1 MSDPVNPFTQQA
13 PDTEAPATSATPGAE
28 IPEASATPGADQQ
41 AYGQQQYGQ
50 QAYAQPMYAV
60 NPAVEKIRS
69 NASMARLLAIL
80 SFLFGGLLLSGGMWF
95 WANNML
101 QEAQTLG
108 APHRRRRPGAQ
119 RPVDRQDLLDHP
131 HRLHRRRSCHRRDLH
146 RPRPDRRGC
155 CRPLTRRHGRE
166 AQVFPGPRTCFLV
179 RLVR

>member
-69 NASMARLLAIL
+69 NASTARLLAIL
-80 SFLFGGLLLSGGMWF
+80 SFLFGGLLLSGGM
-95 WANNML
+95 
-101 QEAQTLG
+101 
-108 APHRRRRPGAQ
+108 
-119 RPVDRQDLLDHP
+119 
-131 HRLHRRRSCHRRDLH
+131 
-146 RPRPDRRGC
+146 
-155 CRPLTRRHGRE
+155 
-166 AQVFPGPRTCFLV
+166 
-179 RLVR
+179 

>member
-41 AYGQQQYGQ
+41 AYGQQ
-50 QAYAQPMYAV
+50 AYAQPMYAV

-69 NASMARLLAIL
+69 NASTARLLAIL

-101 QEAQTLG
+101 QEAQMLG
-108 APHRRRRPGAQ
+108 APIDVVDQARSAQ
-119 RPVDRQDLLDHP
+119 STAKICSIIHI
-131 HRLHRRRSCHRRDLH
+131 
-146 RPRPDRRGC
+146 
-155 CRPLTRRHGRE
+155 
-166 AQVFPGPRTCFLV
+166 VFIVAGLVIGVIFLV
-179 RLVR
+179 LGLFIAGAAGY

>member
-13 PDTEAPATSATPGAE
+13 PDTEAPAASATPGAE

-41 AYGQQQYGQ
+41 AYGQQ
-50 QAYAQPMYAV
+50 AYAQPMYAV

-69 NASMARLLAIL
+69 NASTARLLAIL

-108 APHRRRRPGAQ
+108 APIDVVNQARSAQSTAKICSIIHIGFIVAGLVIGVVFIVLGLIVAGAAG
-119 RPVDRQDLLDHP
+119 H
-131 HRLHRRRSCHRRDLH
+131 
-146 RPRPDRRGC
+146 
-155 CRPLTRRHGRE
+155 
-166 AQVFPGPRTCFLV
+166 
-179 RLVR
+179 

>member
-13 PDTEAPATSATPGAE
+13 PDTEAPAASATPGAE

-41 AYGQQQYGQ
+41 AFGQ

-69 NASMARLLAIL
+69 NASTARLLAIL

-101 QEAQTLG
+101 QEAQMLG
-108 APHRRRRPGAQ
+108 APIDVVDQARSAQ
-119 RPVDRQDLLDHP
+119 STAKICSIIHI
-131 HRLHRRRSCHRRDLH
+131 
-146 RPRPDRRGC
+146 
-155 CRPLTRRHGRE
+155 
-166 AQVFPGPRTCFLV
+166 VFIVAGLVIGVIFLV
-179 RLVR
+179 LGLFIAGAAGY

>member
-13 PDTEAPATSATPGAE
+13 PDTEAPATSATPDAE

-41 AYGQQQYGQ
+41 AYGQ

-101 QEAQTLG
+101 QEAQMLG
-108 APHRRRRPGAQ
+108 APIDVVDQARSAQ
-119 RPVDRQDLLDHP
+119 STAKICSIIHI
-131 HRLHRRRSCHRRDLH
+131 
-146 RPRPDRRGC
+146 
-155 CRPLTRRHGRE
+155 
-166 AQVFPGPRTCFLV
+166 VFIVAGLVIGVIFLV
-179 RLVR
+179 LGLFIAGAAGH

>member
-13 PDTEAPATSATPGAE
+13 PDTEAPAASATPGAE

-41 AYGQQQYGQ
+41 AFGQQQYGQ

-69 NASMARLLAIL
+69 NASTARLLAIL

-101 QEAQTLG
+101 QEAQMLG
-108 APHRRRRPGAQ
+108 APIDVVDQARSAQ
-119 RPVDRQDLLDHP
+119 STAKICSIIHIVIIVAVVLIYVIAIIAILAAGG
-131 HRLHRRRSCHRRDLH
+131 SNY
-146 RPRPDRRGC
+146 
-155 CRPLTRRHGRE
+155 
-166 AQVFPGPRTCFLV
+166 
-179 RLVR
+179 

>member
-13 PDTEAPATSATPGAE
+13 PDTEAPAASATPGAE

-69 NASMARLLAIL
+69 NASTAR
-80 SFLFGGLLLSGGMWF
+80 LLLSGGMWF

-101 QEAQTLG
+101 QEAQMLG
-108 APHRRRRPGAQ
+108 APIDVVDQARSAQ
-119 RPVDRQDLLDHP
+119 STAKICSIIHI
-131 HRLHRRRSCHRRDLH
+131 
-146 RPRPDRRGC
+146 
-155 CRPLTRRHGRE
+155 
-166 AQVFPGPRTCFLV
+166 VFIVAGLVIGVIFLV
-179 RLVR
+179 LGLIIAGAAGH